1 MKRGRP
7 TIEKVPFSAK
17 RFQEALDYNG
27 ISLRKLD
34 TDPVLNASERTI
46 RRAKQTGMINP
57 DILDRLGKRL
67 NVDPLFIGGM
77 CDVYARVLA
86 ENEEE
91 ATELASQLKVEDHP
105 YLLQEQRELM
115 PMQYVNDLLIEHD
128 IPAEELNQL
137 SEEDRIQFYVNL
149 ELAIKK
155 VLNKYF
161 TPFRASI
168 HNYSIPM
175 PPEDEIDQM
184 IIYVDQPGCHRPD
197 KET

>member
-7 TIEKVPFSAK
+7 TIEKVPFSVK

-67 NVDPLFIGGM
+67 NVDPLFISGM

-86 ENEEE
+86 ENDEE
-91 ATELASQLKVEDHP
+91 AAELASQLKAEDYP
-105 YLLQEQRELM
+105 YLLQEQRNLM
-115 PMQYVNDLLIEHD
+115 PMQYVNDLLIQHD
-128 IPAEELNQL
+128 IPAEDLNQL
-137 SEEDRIQFYVNL
+137 SKDERRQFYFDL
-149 ELAIKK
+149 ELAIGR

-161 TPFRASI
+161 TPFRASVY
-168 HNYSIPM
+168 NYSIPM
-175 PPEDEIDQM
+175 PPEDEIEQM
-184 IIYVDQPGCHRPD
+184 VITVDPPECHHPD

>member
-7 TIEKVPFSAK
+7 NLEKVPFSAK

-27 ISLRKLD
+27 ISLRKLN

-67 NVDPLFIGGM
+67 NVDPRFISGT
-77 CDVYARVLA
+77 CDVHARARA
-86 ENEEE
+86 ENDEE
-91 ATELASQLKVEDHP
+91 ATELASKLKVEDYP
-105 YLLQEQRELM
+105 YLLQEKRKLM
-115 PMQYVNDLLIEHD
+115 PMQYINDLLIEHD
-128 IPAEELNQL
+128 IPTEELNQL
-137 SEEDRIQFYVNL
+137 SEDERIRFYVDL
-149 ELAIKK
+149 EIAIER
-155 VLNKYF
+155 VFNKYF

-175 PPEDEIDQM
+175 PPEDEIGQM
-184 IIYVDQPGCHRPD
+184 VISVDRPSS
-197 KET
+197 

>member
-7 TIEKVPFSAK
+7 NTEKVPFSVK

-27 ISLRKLD
+27 ISLRKLN

-67 NVDPLFIGGM
+67 NVDPSFISGTY
-77 CDVYARVLA
+77 DIYARVFA
-86 ENEEE
+86 KNDEE

-105 YLLQEQRELM
+105 YLLQEQRKLM
-115 PMQYVNDLLIEHD
+115 PMQYVNELLIQHD
-128 IPAEELNQL
+128 ILAEDLNQL
-137 SEEDRIQFYVNL
+137 SKDERRQFYFDL
-149 ELAIKK
+149 ELAIGR

-168 HNYSIPM
+168 YNYSIPM
-175 PPEDEIDQM
+175 PPEDEIEQM
-184 IIYVDQPGCHRPD
+184 VITVDQQECNPAD
-197 KET
+197 QET

>member
-7 TIEKVPFSAK
+7 NTEKVPFSVK

-27 ISLRKLD
+27 ISLRKLN

-67 NVDPLFIGGM
+67 NVDPSFISGTY
-77 CDVYARVLA
+77 DIYARVFA
-86 ENEEE
+86 KNDEE

-105 YLLQEQRELM
+105 YLLQEQRKLM
-115 PMQYVNDLLIEHD
+115 PMQYVNELLIQHD
-128 IPAEELNQL
+128 IPAEDLNQL
-137 SEEDRIQFYVNL
+137 SKDERRQFYFDL
-149 ELAIKK
+149 ELAIGR

-168 HNYSIPM
+168 YNYSIPM
-175 PPEDEIDQM
+175 PPEDEIEQM
-184 IIYVDQPGCHRPD
+184 VITVDQQECNPAD
-197 KET
+197 QET